1 LAWSVDPS
9 LPRIIATDLDG
20 TLVGD
25 THKISDRNA
34 KALAQASAAG
44 VQIVLVTG
52 RPVRWLST
60 VYSDLGAGYP
70 AICDNGA
77 VLYDPDGDRVVDVW
91 PIEPSDLR
99 EVFTRL
105 RARVPQVIFSAEV
118 DGGRRMRHEVAWS
131 VREEIPGQTRI
142 ATLDELVAA
151 PAVKLMAQA
160 EGYDADA
167 FMALAAGLIGD
178 IVEVTHY
185 SHGGLIEMSRL
196 GVTKATGLAQV
207 AAAYDIAPIDVLAFG
222 DMLNDVSMLAWAG
235 RSVAVANAHPAA
247 LAAAGEV
254 TLSNVEDGV
263 AVYLE
268 ALLQPAI

>member
-1 LAWSVDPS
+1 LAWSINPS

-25 THKISDRNA
+25 THGISDRNA
-34 KALAQASAAG
+34 KALARACAAG
-44 VQIVLVTG
+44 IQIVLVTG
-52 RPVRWLST
+52 RPVRWMST

-70 AICDNGA
+70 AICTNGS
-77 VLYDPDGDRVVDVW
+77 VVYDPDGDRVRDEW
-91 PIEPSDLR
+91 PIEPSDLC

-105 RARVPQVIFSAEV
+105 RARVPQVMFSAEV
-118 DGGRRMRHEVAWS
+118 DGGRRLRHEAAWP
-131 VREEIPGQTRI
+131 VRGEIPGQTRV
-142 ATLDELVAA
+142 ATLDELAAA
-151 PAVKLMAQA
+151 PAVKLVARA
-160 EGYDADA
+160 DGYDAEA
-167 FMALAAGLIGD
+167 FMALAAGLVGD

-185 SHGGLIEMSRL
+185 SHGGLIEMSRF

-207 AAAYDIAPIDVLAFG
+207 AAKYDIAPIDALAFG
-222 DMLNDVSMLAWAG
+222 DMPNDVSMLAWAG

-247 LAAAGEV
+247 LAAAGEA

-268 ALLQPAI
+268 ALLELAV